1 MAKSVFFSF
10 HFDADF
16 WRTQQ
21 VRNIGSIK
29 QQNIVE
35 PQAWEKVKQS
45 GDQAIRDWI
54 ATQMKGKD
62 AVVVLTGTQ
71 TANRRWVR
79 HEIAY
84 AWDNYIPLI
93 GIRIHGLKDAS
104 GSTSSPGDNPF
115 ERVGLKGGGTVA
127 GKVTLHHP
135 TGRTSRDVYAS
146 IESNIEKWI
155 SGAYKRN

>member
-1 MAKSVFFSF
+1 MTKSVFFSF

-16 WRTQQ
+16 RRTQQ

-29 QQNIVE
+29 QQNLVE
-35 PQAWEKVKQS
+35 PQAWEEVKRS
-45 GDQAIRDWI
+45 GDQAIKNWI
-54 ATQMKGKD
+54 AAQMRGRD
-62 AVVVLTGTQ
+62 AVVVLTGGR
-71 TANRRWVR
+71 TASRRWVR

-84 AWDNYIPLI
+84 AWDNHIPLV

-115 ERVGLKGGGTVA
+115 DKVSLTGGGTVG

-135 TGRTSRDVYAS
+135 TGQTSKDVYAS
-146 IESNIEKWI
+146 IETNIENWI
-155 SGAYKRN
+155 SGAYKRS